1 MKLTQT
7 FAAAALAVTAAVV
20 TVEADGI
27 TLQIDQAKQRY
38 PWNGLVDIDYTITYD
53 TAATLGVDDNLEV
66 MMVNHD
72 VTPAVTNRAIT
83 FLQAP
88 LPLTEGSHRVTWD
101 ANADDVT
108 NLVNNAEFIVKIRH
122 YSEAYMVIDVSAGSG
137 ADAIYPVDFLNGTPP
152 NGFNVPEYKGNKIV
166 LRRIH
171 PGSYMA
177 GSPEGEAK
185 RMKAREK
192 QHRVALSQ
200 PFYIGIFE
208 ITQQQYQNVMGSNP
222 SQYKGDDG
230 VWQYRPVENVSWKTV
245 RGGTWPNGK
254 PGDNSFMDKLITKCK
269 SKDPSTGEYTVKVEG
284 FDLPTEFQWEYACR
298 AGTTGAVS
306 TTNGFNNAS
315 ASEQEAQ
322 LKLLG
327 RYAGNASEG
336 AGGIYEKHTTVGSY
350 LPNAW
355 GLYDMHGNVW
365 EWCRDWF
372 AEDPTTLNPKQY
384 KEPVGADS
392 GTYRVVRSGCFDA
405 VDSQA
410 CRSAYRDCMDPTT
423 SHAGSG
429 FRLSRTLP

>member
-1 MKLTQT
+1 MNLTQT
-7 FAAAALAVTAAVV
+7 LAAAALAVTAAVV

-88 LPLTEGSHRVTWD
+88 LPLTEGSHRITWD
-101 ANADDVT
+101 ANADGVT
-108 NLVNNAEFIVKIRH
+108 SRIDKAQFVMRLRH

-137 ADAIYPVDFLNGTPP
+137 DDAIYPVDFLNGAPSTT
-152 NGFNVPEYKGNKIV
+152 FNTPEYKGNKIV

-177 GSPEGEAK
+177 GSPANEAN
-185 RMKAREK
+185 RTAAREK

-200 PFYIGIFE
+200 PFYIGVFE
-208 ITQQQYQNVMGSNP
+208 VTQQQYMNGRGSNP
-222 SQYKGDDG
+222 SEHKGDDG
-230 VWQYRPVENVSWKTV
+230 VWQDRPVEKVSWNTI

-254 PGDNSFMDKLITKCK
+254 PGAGSFMDKLITKCK

-284 FDLPTEFQWEYACR
+284 FDLPTDFQWEYACR
-298 AGTTGAVS
+298 AGTTNAFN
-306 TTNGFNNAS
+306 TTNSFNNAS
-315 ASEQEAQ
+315 LAEQVEQ

-327 RYAGNASEG
+327 RYTDNQSDNK
-336 AGGIYEKHTTVGSY
+336 GGISTAHTVVGSY

-365 EWCRDWF
+365 EWCRDWYI
-372 AEDPTTLNPKQY
+372 EDPTTLNPKQY
-384 KEPVGADS
+384 KDPVGAAS
-392 GTYRVVRSGCFDA
+392 GSYRVLRGGCWIHA
-405 VDSQA
+405 LGY
-410 CRSAYRDCMDPTT
+410 CRSAYRNNYTP
-423 SHAGSG
+423 SGVSAGYG